1 MARVKKNE
9 SENFILS
16 YYQGMKDGTIV
27 VGQWVM
33 LLYEL
38 IIQGLQDKRWFY
50 DHKKALKAIKYFEK
64 HVFHVEGPLAPKVV
78 KLELWQKALLSLIY
92 GIVDENGKRQFR
104 EIFLLIAR
112 KNGKSI
118 IASGI
123 SKYHFENGDEYGA
136 KIYNLAPKLDQAD
149 IVYNNTWQMIML
161 DPDYKKKKAMI
172 DEARQARQKIDDSFL
187 QRHRMTD
194 LYYPEFNST
203 IKKIAFSAKKSDGF
217 NPSVCICD
225 ELASW
230 EGDRGLKQY
239 DVMKSGMGARSEPI
253 MFSCT
258 TAGYIN
264 DSIFDEL
271 MRRATRFLLGDS
283 KENRL
288 LPVLYMIDDVEKWN
302 DLNELKKSNPNLGVS
317 ISYDYMLEEIAIAEG
332 SLPKKNEFMV
342 KYCNIKQNSSLA
354 WLSTKTVEKC
364 INKPLRA
371 EDLVHSYAVAGIDL
385 SQTTDLT
392 CALVLVERDGIINVL
407 PKFWLPKNKLE
418 DAIARDN
425 LPYEL
430 YIQKGWLE
438 LSGEEFVDY
447 HDCYNWIVEMV
458 EKYQI
463 LPQVVGYDRYSSQ
476 YLIQDMKTYGFVT
489 DDVYQGDNLWGVL
502 QEMEGLLK
510 EGRINIG
517 DNDLMKIH
525 LLNAGI
531 KMNKERGRGKLI
543 KLNASAHIDGCAAL
557 ADALCVR
564 QKHYSEI
571 GERLKNGSV

>member
-1 MARVKKNE
+1 MARVKKSD

-16 YYQGMKDGTIV
+16 YYQGVKDGTIV

-364 INKPLRA
+364 INKPIRA

>member
-50 DHKKALKAIKYFEK
+50 DHKKALKGIKYFEK

-149 IVYNNTWQMIML
+149 IVYNNTWQMITL

-172 DEARQARQKIDDSFL
+172 DEARQNRQKIDDSFL

-239 DVMKSGMGARSEPI
+239 NVMKSGMGARSEPI

-258 TAGYIN
+258 TAGYVN
-264 DSIFDEL
+264 ESIFDDL

-332 SLPKKNEFMV
+332 SLSKKAEFMV

-447 HDCYNWIVEMV
+447 HDCYNWLVQMV

-476 YLIQDMKTYGFVT
+476 YLIQDMTTYGFVT

>member
-1 MARVKKNE
+1 MARVKKSD

-447 HDCYNWIVEMV
+447 HDCYNWLVEMV

>member
-1 MARVKKNE
+1 MARVKKSE

-447 HDCYNWIVEMV
+447 HDCYNWLVQMV

-476 YLIQDMKTYGFVT
+476 YLIQDMTTYGFVT

>member
-1 MARVKKNE
+1 MARVKKSE

-149 IVYNNTWQMIML
+149 IVYNNTWQMITL

-258 TAGYIN
+258 TAGYVN

-364 INKPLRA
+364 ISKPLRA

-447 HDCYNWIVEMV
+447 HDCYNWLVEMV

>member
-1 MARVKKNE
+1 MARVKKAD
-9 SENFILS
+9 SENYILT

-50 DHKKALKAIKYFEK
+50 DHKKALKAINYFEK

-123 SKYHFENGDEYGA
+123 TKYHFENGDEYGA

-149 IVYNNTWQMIML
+149 IVYNNAWQMITL
-161 DPDYKKKKAMI
+161 DPDYKKKKAMVE
-172 DEARQARQKIDDSFL
+172 EARQNRQKIDDSFL

-288 LPVLYMIDDVEKWN
+288 LPVLYMIDDVDKWN
-302 DLNELKKSNPNLGVS
+302 DLNELKKANPNLGVS

-364 INKPLRA
+364 FGDPIRP
-371 EDLVHSYAVAGIDL
+371 EDFTHSYAVAGIDL

-392 CALVLVERDGIINVL
+392 CAIVLVEKDGILNVIS
-407 PKFWLPKNKLE
+407 KFWLPRKKLE
-418 DAIARDN
+418 DAIALDN

-438 LSGEEFVDY
+438 LSGQEFIDY
-447 HDCYNWIVEMV
+447 HDCYNWLKSMV
-458 EKYQI
+458 EQYQI
-463 LPQVVGYDRYSSQ
+463 LPQMVGYDRYSSQ
-476 YLIQDMKTYGFVT
+476 YLIQEMKAYGFQC

-517 DNDLMKIH
+517 DNDLMKMH

-543 KLNASAHIDGCAAL
+543 KLKQYGHIDGCAAL

-564 QKHYSEI
+564 QKYYSEI

>member
-1 MARVKKNE
+1 MARVKKSE

-149 IVYNNTWQMIML
+149 IVYNNTWQMITL

-438 LSGEEFVDY
+438 LSGEEFIDY
-447 HDCYNWIVEMV
+447 HDCYNWLVQMV

-476 YLIQDMKTYGFVT
+476 YLIQDMNTYGFVT

-564 QKHYSEI
+564 QKHYSDI

>member
-1 MARVKKNE
+1 MARVKKE
-9 SENFILS
+9 DSENYILT

-50 DHKKALKAIKYFEK
+50 DHKKAMKAIKYFEK

-78 KLELWQKALLSLIY
+78 KLELWQKSLLSLIY

-104 EIFLLIAR
+104 EIFLLIGR

-149 IVYNNTWQMIML
+149 IVYNNTWQMIQL
-161 DPDYKKKKAMI
+161 DPDYKKKKAMV
-172 DEARQARQKIDDSFL
+172 DEARQNRQKIDDSFV

-364 INKPLRA
+364 FGDPILP
-371 EDLVHSYAVAGIDL
+371 EDFTHTYAVAGIDL

-392 CALVLVERDGIINVL
+392 CAIVLVEKDGILNVI
-407 PKFWLPKNKLE
+407 PKFWLPRKKLE
-418 DAIARDN
+418 DAIALDN

-438 LSGEEFVDY
+438 LSGQEFIDY
-447 HDCYNWIVEMV
+447 HDCYNWLKNMV
-458 EKYQI
+458 EQYQI
-463 LPQVVGYDRYSSQ
+463 LPQMVGYDRYSSQ
-476 YLIQDMKTYGFVT
+476 YLIQEMKAYGFQC

-517 DNDLMKIH
+517 DNDLMKMH

-543 KLNASAHIDGCAAL
+543 KLKQYGHIDGCAAL

-564 QKHYSEI
+564 QKYYSEI

>member
-1 MARVKKNE
+1 MARVKKSE

-50 DHKKALKAIKYFEK
+50 DHKKALKGIKYFEK
-64 HVFHVEGPLAPKVV
+64 HVFHVEGPLAPKVI

-149 IVYNNTWQMIML
+149 IVYNNTWQMIQL

-258 TAGYIN
+258 TAGYVN

-447 HDCYNWIVEMV
+447 HDCYNWLVQMV

>member
-1 MARVKKNE
+1 MARVKKSD

-371 EDLVHSYAVAGIDL
+371 EDLIHSYAVAGIDL

-430 YIQKGWLE
+430 YIQKGWLD

-447 HDCYNWIVEMV
+447 HDCYNWLVEMV

>member
-1 MARVKKNE
+1 
-9 SENFILS
+9 
-16 YYQGMKDGTIV
+16 
-27 VGQWVM
+27 
-33 LLYEL
+33 
-38 IIQGLQDKRWFY
+38 
-50 DHKKALKAIKYFEK
+50 
-64 HVFHVEGPLAPKVV
+64 
-78 KLELWQKALLSLIY
+78 
-92 GIVDENGKRQFR
+92 
-104 EIFLLIAR
+104 
-112 KNGKSI
+112 
-118 IASGI
+118 
-123 SKYHFENGDEYGA
+123 
-136 KIYNLAPKLDQAD
+136 
-149 IVYNNTWQMIML
+149 
-161 DPDYKKKKAMI
+161 
-172 DEARQARQKIDDSFL
+172 
-187 QRHRMTD
+187 
-194 LYYPEFNST
+194 
-203 IKKIAFSAKKSDGF
+203 
-217 NPSVCICD
+217 
-225 ELASW
+225 
-230 EGDRGLKQY
+230 
-239 DVMKSGMGARSEPI
+239 
-253 MFSCT
+253 
-258 TAGYIN
+258 
-264 DSIFDEL
+264 
-271 MRRATRFLLGDS
+271 
-283 KENRL
+283 
-288 LPVLYMIDDVEKWN
+288 
-302 DLNELKKSNPNLGVS
+302 
-317 ISYDYMLEEIAIAEG
+317 
-332 SLPKKNEFMV
+332 MV

-371 EDLVHSYAVAGIDL
+371 ENLVHSYAVAGIDL

-447 HDCYNWIVEMV
+447 HDCYNWLVEMV

>member
-1 MARVKKNE
+1 MARVKKSD

-430 YIQKGWLE
+430 YIQKGWLD

-447 HDCYNWIVEMV
+447 HDCYNWLVEMV

>member
-447 HDCYNWIVEMV
+447 HDCYNWLVEMV

>member
-9 SENFILS
+9 SENYILS

-50 DHKKALKAIKYFEK
+50 DHKKALKGIKYFEK
-64 HVFHVEGPLAPKVV
+64 HVFYVEGPLAPKVI

-149 IVYNNTWQMIML
+149 IVYNNTWQMITL

-258 TAGYIN
+258 TAGYVN

-447 HDCYNWIVEMV
+447 HDCYNWLVEMV

>member
-1 MARVKKNE
+1 MARVKKSE

-364 INKPLRA
+364 ISKPLRA

-447 HDCYNWIVEMV
+447 HDCYNWLVEMV

>member
-1 MARVKKNE
+1 MARVKKSD

-317 ISYDYMLEEIAIAEG
+317 ISFDYMLEEIAIAEG

-364 INKPLRA
+364 ISKPLRA

-430 YIQKGWLE
+430 YIQKGWLD

-447 HDCYNWIVEMV
+447 HDCYNWLIEMV

>member
-1 MARVKKNE
+1 MARVKKSE

-50 DHKKALKAIKYFEK
+50 DHKKALKGIKYFEK

-149 IVYNNTWQMIML
+149 IVYNNTWQMITL

-258 TAGYIN
+258 TAGYVN

-364 INKPLRA
+364 ISKPLRA

-447 HDCYNWIVEMV
+447 HDCYNWLVEMV

>member
-1 MARVKKNE
+1 MARVKKSD

-64 HVFHVEGPLAPKVV
+64 HVFNVEGPLAPKVV

-317 ISYDYMLEEIAIAEG
+317 ISFDYMLEEIAIAEG

-371 EDLVHSYAVAGIDL
+371 ENLVHSYAVAGIDL

-447 HDCYNWIVEMV
+447 HDCYNWLVEMV

>member
-1 MARVKKNE
+1 MARVKKSE

-50 DHKKALKAIKYFEK
+50 DHKKALKCIKYFEK

-258 TAGYIN
+258 TAGYVN

-447 HDCYNWIVEMV
+447 HDCYNWLVEMV

>member
-1 MARVKKNE
+1 MARVKKSE

-447 HDCYNWIVEMV
+447 HDCYNWLIQMV

-564 QKHYSEI
+564 QKYYSEI

>member
-1 MARVKKNE
+1 MARVKKSE

-258 TAGYIN
+258 TAGYVN

-364 INKPLRA
+364 IGKPLRA

-392 CALVLVERDGIINVL
+392 CALVLVERGGIINVL

-447 HDCYNWIVEMV
+447 HDCYNWLVEMV

>member
-1 MARVKKNE
+1 MARVKKAD
-9 SENFILS
+9 SENYILT

-50 DHKKALKAIKYFEK
+50 DHKKALKAINYFEK

-118 IASGI
+118 IGSGI
-123 SKYHFENGDEYGA
+123 CKYHFENGDEYGA

-149 IVYNNTWQMIML
+149 IVYNNTWQMIQL
-161 DPDYKKKKAMI
+161 DPDYKKKKAI
-172 DEARQARQKIDDSFL
+172 VDEARQNRQKIDDSHV

-288 LPVLYMIDDVEKWN
+288 LPVLYMIDDVDKWN
-302 DLNELKKSNPNLGVS
+302 DLNELKKANPNLGVS

-364 INKPLRA
+364 FGDPIRP
-371 EDLVHSYAVAGIDL
+371 EDFTHTYAVAGIDL

-392 CALVLVERDGIINVL
+392 CAIVLVEKDGILNVI
-407 PKFWLPKNKLE
+407 PKFWLPRKKLE
-418 DAIARDN
+418 DAIALDN

-438 LSGEEFVDY
+438 LSGQEFIDY
-447 HDCYNWIVEMV
+447 HDCYNWLKSMV
-458 EKYQI
+458 EQYQI
-463 LPQVVGYDRYSSQ
+463 LPQMVGYDRYSSQ
-476 YLIQDMKTYGFVT
+476 YLIQEMKAYGFQC

-517 DNDLMKIH
+517 DNDLMKMH

-543 KLNASAHIDGCAAL
+543 KLKQYGHIDGCAAL

-564 QKHYSEI
+564 QKYYSEI

>member
-1 MARVKKNE
+1 MARVEKSE

-149 IVYNNTWQMIML
+149 IVYNNTWQMITL

-258 TAGYIN
+258 TAGYVN

-392 CALVLVERDGIINVL
+392 CALVLVERGGIINVL

>member
-1 MARVKKNE
+1 MARVKKSE

-258 TAGYIN
+258 TAGYVN

-364 INKPLRA
+364 ISKPLRA

-447 HDCYNWIVEMV
+447 HDCYNWLVEMV

>member
-1 MARVKKNE
+1 MARVKKSE

-438 LSGEEFVDY
+438 QSGEEFIDY
-447 HDCYNWIVEMV
+447 HDCYNWLVQMV

>member
-1 MARVKKNE
+1 MARVKKSD

-364 INKPLRA
+364 INKTLRA

-447 HDCYNWIVEMV
+447 HDCYNWLVEMV

>member
-317 ISYDYMLEEIAIAEG
+317 ISYDYMLEAIAIAEG

-447 HDCYNWIVEMV
+447 HDCYNWLVEMV

>member
-1 MARVKKNE
+1 MARVKKSE

-50 DHKKALKAIKYFEK
+50 DHKKALKGIKYFEK

-149 IVYNNTWQMIML
+149 IVYNNTWQMITL

-172 DEARQARQKIDDSFL
+172 DEARQGRQKIDDSFL

-258 TAGYIN
+258 TAGYVN

-364 INKPLRA
+364 ISKPLRA

-447 HDCYNWIVEMV
+447 HDCYNWLVEMV

>member
-1 MARVKKNE
+1 
-9 SENFILS
+9 
-16 YYQGMKDGTIV
+16 
-27 VGQWVM
+27 
-33 LLYEL
+33 
-38 IIQGLQDKRWFY
+38 
-50 DHKKALKAIKYFEK
+50 
-64 HVFHVEGPLAPKVV
+64 VV

>member
-302 DLNELKKSNPNLGVS
+302 DLNELKKSNRNLGVS

-447 HDCYNWIVEMV
+447 HDCYNWLVQMV

-571 GERLKNGSV
+571 GERLKNESV

>member
-1 MARVKKNE
+1 
-9 SENFILS
+9 
-16 YYQGMKDGTIV
+16 
-27 VGQWVM
+27 
-33 LLYEL
+33 
-38 IIQGLQDKRWFY
+38 
-50 DHKKALKAIKYFEK
+50 
-64 HVFHVEGPLAPKVV
+64 
-78 KLELWQKALLSLIY
+78 
-92 GIVDENGKRQFR
+92 
-104 EIFLLIAR
+104 
-112 KNGKSI
+112 
-118 IASGI
+118 
-123 SKYHFENGDEYGA
+123 
-136 KIYNLAPKLDQAD
+136 
-149 IVYNNTWQMIML
+149 
-161 DPDYKKKKAMI
+161 
-172 DEARQARQKIDDSFL
+172 
-187 QRHRMTD
+187 
-194 LYYPEFNST
+194 
-203 IKKIAFSAKKSDGF
+203 
-217 NPSVCICD
+217 
-225 ELASW
+225 
-230 EGDRGLKQY
+230 
-239 DVMKSGMGARSEPI
+239 
-253 MFSCT
+253 
-258 TAGYIN
+258 
-264 DSIFDEL
+264 

>member
-1 MARVKKNE
+1 MARVKKSD

-64 HVFHVEGPLAPKVV
+64 DVFHVEGPLAPKVV
-78 KLELWQKALLSLIY
+78 KLELWQKGLLSLIY

-149 IVYNNTWQMIML
+149 IVYNNTWQMIQL
-161 DPDYKKKKAMI
+161 DPDYKKKKEMI

-239 DVMKSGMGARSEPI
+239 NVMKSGMGARSEPI

-258 TAGYIN
+258 TAGYVN
-264 DSIFDEL
+264 DSIFDDL

-332 SLPKKNEFMV
+332 SLSKKAEFMV

-447 HDCYNWIVEMV
+447 HDCYNWLVEMV

>member
-1 MARVKKNE
+1 MARVKKAD
-9 SENFILS
+9 SENYILT

-50 DHKKALKAIKYFEK
+50 DHKKALKAITYFEK

-123 SKYHFENGDEYGA
+123 CKYHFENGDEYGA

-161 DPDYKKKKAMI
+161 DPDYKKKKAMV
-172 DEARQARQKIDDSFL
+172 DEARQNRQKIDDSHV

-288 LPVLYMIDDVEKWN
+288 LPVLYMIDDVDKWN

-364 INKPLRA
+364 FGEPIRP
-371 EDLVHSYAVAGIDL
+371 EDFTHSYAVAGIDL

-392 CALVLVERDGIINVL
+392 CAIVLVEKDGILNVI
-407 PKFWLPKNKLE
+407 PKFWLPRKKLE
-418 DAIARDN
+418 DAIALDN

-438 LSGEEFVDY
+438 LSGQEFIDY
-447 HDCYNWIVEMV
+447 HDCYNWLKSMV
-458 EKYQI
+458 EQYQI
-463 LPQVVGYDRYSSQ
+463 LPQMVGYDRYSSQ
-476 YLIQDMKTYGFVT
+476 YLIQEMKAYGFQC

-517 DNDLMKIH
+517 DNDLMKMH

-543 KLNASAHIDGCAAL
+543 KLKQYGHIDGCAAL

-564 QKHYSEI
+564 QKYYSEI